1 MPEAETAICRPE
13 DVPFNPQV
21 VGSIPTGPTKLAF
34 HPSDVIAV
42 TSQAE
47 RGAYVDD
54 SLHVERPIDV
64 VGYLLTSKIRH
75 GFDVTLVKQV
85 RHPRAFV
92 KGYLYDADRTNWNRS
107 SLLSLFK
114 WRNYVRQ
121 NAYQP
126 IPLDKAT
133 GDI

>member
-1 MPEAETAICRPE
+1 
-13 DVPFNPQV
+13 VPFNPQV
-21 VGSIPTGPTKLAF
+21 VGSNPTGPTKLAF

-42 TSQAE
+42 SSQRLSA
-47 RGAYVDD
+47 VPMLDD
-54 SLHVERPIDV
+54 SHHMERPIDV

-85 RHPRAFV
+85 RHPKAFF